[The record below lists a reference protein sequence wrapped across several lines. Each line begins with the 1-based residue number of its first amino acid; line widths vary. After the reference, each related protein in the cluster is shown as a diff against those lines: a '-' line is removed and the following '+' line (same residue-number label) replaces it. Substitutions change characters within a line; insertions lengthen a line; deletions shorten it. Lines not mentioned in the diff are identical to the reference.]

1 MKLENRIKQIEI
13 AVKQADWFS
22 VDSHVN
28 YETDFAVGTCLV
40 DGKITFS
47 NGTMLEFVE
56 SVTPERIKYRYQY
69 MNADGAMIFRY
80 DNAPHH
86 HNLATFPHHKHIGEQ
101 VIESEEPTLRKV
113 IEEIIDLL
121 TIS

>member
-1 MKLENRIKQIEI
+1 
-13 AVKQADWFS
+13 
-22 VDSHVN
+22 
-28 YETDFAVGTCLV
+28 
-40 DGKITFS
+40 
-47 NGTMLEFVE
+47 MLEFVE